1 MAHYSG
7 ITTDPHRRRQEH
19 QATKRN
25 LRNWTLANTG
35 MPFVNRQA
43 AQDWENSQPG
53 EHDPGG
59 GPASGRWYG
68 YSFDY
73 DSEEES
79 AHPA

>member
-1 MAHYSG
+1 MPHYSG
-7 ITTDPHRRRQEH
+7 ITTAPHRRRQEH

-43 AQDWENSQPG
+43 AQDWENAQQG

-73 DSEEES
+73 DS
-79 AHPA
+79 

>member
-1 MAHYSG
+1 MRHYSG
-7 ITTDPHRRRQEH
+7 ITTDPHRQRQEH
-19 QATKRN
+19 QRTKRN
-25 LRNWTLANTG
+25 LRNWTIANGG
-35 MPFVNRQA
+35 MPFANRQTA
-43 AQDWENSQPG
+43 EIWEDRHPG